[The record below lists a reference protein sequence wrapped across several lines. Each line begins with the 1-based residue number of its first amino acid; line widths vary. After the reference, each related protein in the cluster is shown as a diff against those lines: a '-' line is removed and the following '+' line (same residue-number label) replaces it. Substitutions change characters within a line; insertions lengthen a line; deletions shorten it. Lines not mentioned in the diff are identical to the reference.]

1 MLQMLVTTYAFVVVN
16 WWPDLGS
23 GNSRTRALCVV
34 PLEKCV
40 FFFFTDITLLDAEL
54 LHGCFY
60 HSIVSEMVRAL
71 VAWVCHFLVF
81 SNRLGLGFDIELH
94 SVAGLWECLWQSTLE

>member
-1 MLQMLVTTYAFVVVN
+1 MFLRWSTGGLIWDSAIRELV
-16 WWPDLGS
+16 PC
-23 GNSRTRALCVV
+23 ALCLWKSVV
-34 PLEKCV
+34 
-40 FFFFTDITLLDAEL
+40 FFFTDITLLDAEL

-60 HSIVSEMVRAL
+60 HSIVSELVRAL
-71 VAWVCHFLVF
+71 VAWACHFLVF